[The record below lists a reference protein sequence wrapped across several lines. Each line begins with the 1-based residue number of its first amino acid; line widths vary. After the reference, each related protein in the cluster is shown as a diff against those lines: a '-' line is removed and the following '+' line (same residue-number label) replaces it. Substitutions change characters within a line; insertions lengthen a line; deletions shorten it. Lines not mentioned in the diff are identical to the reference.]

1 VGKIIIDPIT
11 RIEGHLK
18 VEAVVEDGEVKEAR
32 SSGTLFRGFELI
44 LKGRDPR
51 DAQRIT
57 QRICGVC
64 PTGHS
69 TAAALNLDSA
79 FGIADKI
86 PDNGRI
92 MRNLI
97 LGSNFIQSHVLH
109 FYHLAALDYVDVT
122 AVAGYEGAD
131 PALNSVKRFIE
142 RGELGP
148 FVPRYEGDYRL
159 SPEVNRQATAHYVQ
173 ALDMRRKAHEMLAIF
188 GGKMP
193 HNVGIVPGGVTEV
206 PTVDKITSFLWRL
219 NEIRDFIDSVY
230 IPDILAVAGSYADHF
245 EIGRGCGNYLAYGAF
260 DMDGGAADLTKR
272 RRFLPSGTVSAAD
285 LRPKDVDTA
294 KIQEEVRH
302 SWYADSSGG
311 RHPSRGET
319 SPQPGKDGAYSWLK
333 SPRYDGQ
340 VHEVG
345 PLARMLVAY
354 ARGDEKVRGLID
366 TTLAQLGAPVEAL
379 LSALGRHAARALET
393 KLVADAMADWVLQLK
408 PGEPVYFDYELPDEA
423 EGMGLTE
430 APRGALGHW
439 IAIKGGRIASYQCVV
454 PTTWNASP
462 RDDRDQPGPVEQA
475 LQGTKVR
482 DEENPFELV
491 RIVRSFDPCLACAVH
506 LVTPKGRSLG
516 EFRVS

>member
-32 SSGTLFRGFELI
+32 SSGTLFRGIELI

-122 AVAGYEGAD
+122 AVAGYEGSD
-131 PALNSVKRFIE
+131 PALNSVKRFID
-142 RGELGP
+142 RGELAP

-159 SPEVNRQATAHYVQ
+159 SPEVNRQAVAHYVQ

-206 PTVDKITSFLWRL
+206 PTVDKIASFLWRL
-219 NEIRDFIDSVY
+219 NEIRHFIDTVY

-260 DMDGGAADLTKR
+260 DMDGRETDLTKR
-272 RRFLPSGTVSAAD
+272 NRFLPSGTVSAAD
-285 LRPKDVDTA
+285 LKPKDVDAA
-294 KIQEEVRH
+294 KIREEVRH
-302 SWYADSSGG
+302 SWYADSSSG
-311 RHPSRGET
+311 RHPSQGET

-345 PLARMLVAY
+345 PLARMVVAY
-354 ARGDEKVRGLID
+354 ARGNEKVKPLID
-366 TTLAQLGAPVEAL
+366 GALAQLGAPVEAL

-439 IAIKGGRIASYQCVV
+439 IAIKDRRIASYQCVV

-462 RDDRDQPGPVEQA
+462 RDDKGEPGPVEQA

-482 DEENPFELV
+482 DEQNPFELV